1 MSYLLL
7 KQIHMSLALLSIA
20 GFIVRWCWRMMQS
33 HLATTKMAR
42 IMPHVVDTLFL
53 GTAVM
58 LGTMIGDQVLSTAW
72 FGAKITGL
80 VLYILLGM
88 IAMHAA
94 PSVGRSLPAFIAA
107 VLVFAWIVS
116 VARTKMPLG
125 LLQHFIA

>member
-33 HLATTKMAR
+33 RLALTKMAR

-53 GTAVM
+53 GTAIM
-58 LGTMIGDQVLSTAW
+58 LSTMIADQVLSTAW
-72 FGAKITGL
+72 FSAKIIGL

-94 PSVGRSLPAFIAA
+94 PSVRRSLPAFIAA
-107 VLVFAWIVS
+107 VLVFAWIVT

>member
-1 MSYLLL
+1 
-7 KQIHMSLALLSIA
+7 
-20 GFIVRWCWRMMQS
+20 
-33 HLATTKMAR
+33 
-42 IMPHVVDTLFL
+42 
-53 GTAVM
+53 M

-94 PSVGRSLPAFIAA
+94 PSVRRSLPAFIAA

>member
-1 MSYLLL
+1 LNYLLL

-33 HLATTKMAR
+33 RLALTKMAR

-53 GTAVM
+53 GTAIM
-58 LGTMIGDQVLSTAW
+58 LSTMIADQVLSTAW
-72 FGAKITGL
+72 FSAKIIGL

-94 PSVGRSLPAFIAA
+94 PSVRRSLPAFIAA

>member
-33 HLATTKMAR
+33 RLALTKMAR

-53 GTAVM
+53 GTAIM
-58 LGTMIGDQVLSTAW
+58 LSTMIADQVLSTAW
-72 FGAKITGL
+72 FSAKIIGL

-94 PSVGRSLPAFIAA
+94 PSVRRSLPAFIAA